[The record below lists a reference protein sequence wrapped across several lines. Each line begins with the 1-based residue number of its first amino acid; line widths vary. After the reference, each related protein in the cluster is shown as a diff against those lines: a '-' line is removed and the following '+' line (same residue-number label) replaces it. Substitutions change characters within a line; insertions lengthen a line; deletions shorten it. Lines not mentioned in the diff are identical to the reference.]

1 MQFRPE
7 AEGEEAEAV
16 EGAGASTMEGAT
28 AKEVKT
34 CFSSSRH
41 FVFGGKVLLGM
52 IIIIGMVSSQ
62 HFKCVSSFQVD
73 LERMVTGT
81 VLTPDTVSIHFTYHS
96 SSVTVFLFFIWA
108 EDKLFF
114 YQMRNPNRCL
124 SIDMSWSRKLHL
136 TRTAEK
142 QLL

>member
-62 HFKCVSSFQVD
+62 HFKSVSSFQVD
-73 LERMVTGT
+73 LERMVTAT

-96 SSVTVFLFFIWA
+96 SSVTVFFI
-108 EDKLFF
+108 L
-114 YQMRNPNRCL
+114 YL
-124 SIDMSWSRKLHL
+124 G
-136 TRTAEK
+136 
-142 QLL
+142 